1 MRPKPYQKP
10 HPPIRVGITSAETFP
25 IIGRMGYPVFVNPS
39 RVFALSDLAGHVAA
53 YQRAW
58 KDAGHPGKG
67 NVGIR
72 LPVYLAETEEQAYEE
87 PRESTLTSMQG
98 IGVRVAAS
106 ADRAGT
112 TGNWRAES
120 DHFMGMTYDD
130 WLRDKVI
137 FGTPESVLDRL
148 LQLTEQLQLSCIV
161 FENNLGR
168 RIPYELQMK
177 SLKLLMDKVVPHL
190 P

>member
-1 MRPKPYQKP
+1 
-10 HPPIRVGITSAETFP
+10 VGITSAETFP

-39 RVFALSDLAGHVAA
+39 RVFALGDLAEHVEA
-53 YQRAW
+53 YQQAW

-87 PRESTLTSMQG
+87 PKESTLTQVQNL
-98 IGVRVAAS
+98 GVRVAAS
-106 ADRAGT
+106 ASREGT
-112 TGNWRAES
+112 PGNWQDES
-120 DHFMGMTYDD
+120 NRILAMDYDG
-130 WLRDKVI
+130 WLRDKVV

-148 LQLTEQLQLSCIV
+148 LQLTEELQLSHIV

-177 SLKLLMDKVVPHL
+177 SLSLLMDRVVPHL